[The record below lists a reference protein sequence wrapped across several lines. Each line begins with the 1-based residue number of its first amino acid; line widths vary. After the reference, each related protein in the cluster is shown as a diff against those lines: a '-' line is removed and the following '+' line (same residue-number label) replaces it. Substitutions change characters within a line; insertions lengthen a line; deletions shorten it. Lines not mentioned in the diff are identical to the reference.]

1 MTVPANQTA
10 QPGDYA
16 LPAATLGNGAR
27 MPLLGFGTWQIPDD
41 GAEQSTTFA
50 LEAGYRHIDTATGY
64 ANEAGIGKALAASDI
79 DRDSLFITTKMP
91 PEHVGRERQT
101 LEESLTKLGVDKVD
115 LWLVHWPPN
124 KQATPAVWEQF
135 VKAQADGLA
144 TSIGV
149 SNYSLDQI
157 DELTTA
163 TGVTPAVDQ
172 IRWSP
177 AIYDPVVAAG
187 LAERNVVLEGY
198 SPFRASDL
206 DDATLLGI
214 AGAHGMTTAQV
225 IVAWHIAHGFVVIPK
240 STKQERI
247 IANAA
252 GARVE
257 LTADEVAAV
266 DGLAAG

>member
-1 MTVPANQTA
+1 MTVNANQTA

-16 LPAATLGNGAR
+16 LPAASLGNGAD
-27 MPLLGFGTWQIPDD
+27 MPLLGFGTWQIPDEE
-41 GAEQSTTFA
+41 AEQSTTFA

-64 ANEAGIGKALAASDI
+64 ANEAGIGKALAASDL

-91 PEHVGRERQT
+91 PDNVGRERQT
-101 LEESLTKLGVDKVD
+101 LEESLTKLGIDKVD

-124 KQATPAVWEQF
+124 KQATPSAWKEF

-157 DELTTA
+157 DELTAA
-163 TGVTPAVDQ
+163 TGVTPAVNQ

-177 AIYDPVVAAG
+177 AIYDPAVAAG

-206 DDATLLGI
+206 DDPTLLGI
-214 AGAHGMTTAQV
+214 AAAHGVTTAQV

-247 IANAA
+247 VANAA

-257 LTADEVAAV
+257 LTPAEVTSI
-266 DGLAAG
+266 DGLAG

>member
-1 MTVPANQTA
+1 MTVSPNQTA
-10 QPGDYA
+10 LPGDYA
-16 LPAATLGNGAR
+16 QPAARLGDGAD

-41 GAEQSTTFA
+41 EAEQSTTFA
-50 LEAGYRHIDTATGY
+50 LQAGYRHIDTATGY
-64 ANEAGIGKALAASDI
+64 ANEAGIGKALAASDL

-91 PEHVGRERQT
+91 PDHVGRERQT
-101 LEESLTKLGVDKVD
+101 LEESLAKLGVDKVD

-124 KQATPAVWEQF
+124 KQATPAAWEQF
-135 VKAQADGLA
+135 VKAQTDGLA

-149 SNYSLDQI
+149 SNYSLSQI
-157 DELTTA
+157 DELTAA
-163 TGVTPAVDQ
+163 TGVTPAVNQ

-187 LAERNVVLEGY
+187 LAERDVVLEGY

-214 AGAHGMTTAQV
+214 AAAHGVTTAQV

-247 IANAA
+247 VANAA
-252 GARVE
+252 GARVD
-257 LTADEVAAV
+257 LTAQEVASI
-266 DGLAAG
+266 DGLAD

>member
-16 LPAATLGNGAR
+16 LPAATLDNGAQ
-27 MPLLGFGTWQIPDD
+27 MPLLGFGTWQISD
-41 GAEQSTTFA
+41 GEAEQSTTFA

-64 ANEAGIGKALAASDI
+64 ANEAGIGKALAASDL

-91 PEHVGRERQT
+91 PENVGRERQT

-124 KQATPAVWEQF
+124 KQATPAAWEQF

-157 DELTTA
+157 DELTAA
-163 TGVTPAVDQ
+163 TGVTPAVNQ

-177 AIYDPVVAAG
+177 AIYDPA
-187 LAERNVVLEGY
+187 VVLEGY

-206 DDATLLGI
+206 DDATLVGI
-214 AGAHGMTTAQV
+214 AAAHGVTTAQV
-225 IVAWHIAHGFVVIPK
+225 IIAWHIAHEFVVIPK

-247 IANAA
+247 VANAA
-252 GARVE
+252 GARVD

-266 DGLAAG
+266 DGMAGV